1 MKVSGAQASFSAR
14 TPAPAL
20 ALTLTLVLT
29 PSPNPYAQVSFS
41 LMQDGK
47 ELEVKGLNN
56 NPIQLTVPVADASDT
71 KSKCTGQPD
80 ARNQMTALFG
90 GEPACAETLECR
102 YWDEE
107 NTIWSTE
114 GCETRLYNGTD
125 GGSFTG
131 CECSHP
137 NPSPNPSPNPDP
149 NLTR

>member
-1 MKVSGAQASFSAR
+1 
-14 TPAPAL
+14 
-20 ALTLTLVLT
+20 
-29 PSPNPYAQVSFS
+29 
-41 LMQDGK
+41 MQDGK
-47 ELEVKGLNN
+47 ELEVKGLNK

-80 ARNQMTALFG
+80 ARNQMTALFNY
-90 GEPACAETLECR
+90 EPACAETLECR

-114 GCETRLYNGTD
+114 GCETKLYNGTD

-137 NPSPNPSPNPDP
+137 NPC
-149 NLTR
+149 LTLTLTLALTLTLTLTLTLSGECSHLSEFVSITVPTD